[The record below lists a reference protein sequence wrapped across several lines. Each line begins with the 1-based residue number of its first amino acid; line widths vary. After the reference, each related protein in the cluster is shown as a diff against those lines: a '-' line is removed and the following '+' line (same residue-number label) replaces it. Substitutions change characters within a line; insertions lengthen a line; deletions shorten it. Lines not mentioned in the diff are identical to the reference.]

1 MTNALA
7 TKPRFSGHET
17 FACRFSWLP
26 KAVRLIES
34 NATALADDQAAIL
47 SLGLGKNMV
56 KSLRFWLDA
65 FDVAALV
72 DGSWTLKPFGAALLG
87 RDGADPFIERT
98 ETQWLLHWSVAA
110 RSSAPLF
117 AWRHVFHRRMR
128 TDFTRGGLVSELR
141 RESAREGYEHSD
153 TTLGQHVDALLHT
166 YVPTH
171 ALSAPEDV
179 LDGPL
184 VDLGLIR
191 ADGRRRGAGART
203 EPVYT
208 LTRTRAGRL
217 PAAVL
222 DFAIESF
229 WAERRAREKVVSF
242 RDLAYAEGSPGTTLR
257 VGEDE
262 LREHLESGSGVFAY
276 RTSGDTGAITRN
288 SAPDPFR
295 RLWEIYS

>member
-1 MTNALA
+1 MSALA

-34 NATALADDQAAIL
+34 HPAALADDDAAIL

-65 FDVAALV
+65 FDIASSI
-72 DGSWTLKPFGAALLG
+72 DGTWALKPFGAAILG
-87 RDGADPFIERT
+87 SAGADPFIERT

-110 RSSAPLF
+110 RSVAPLF

-128 TDFTRGGLVSELR
+128 SDFTRSELVAELR
-141 RESAREGYEHSD
+141 RESAREGYEHSEV
-153 TTLGQHVDALLHT
+153 TLLQHLDALLHT

-171 ALSAPEDV
+171 ALAAPEDV

-184 VDLGLIR
+184 VDLKLVR
-191 ADGRRRGAGART
+191 ADGRRRATGGRAEPVFTLART
-203 EPVYT
+203 PSGRVVSSVLNYAIDSFW
-208 LTRTRAGRL
+208 LDRRAG
-217 PAAVL
+217 
-222 DFAIESF
+222 
-229 WAERRAREKVVSF
+229 EKVVTF

-257 VGEDE
+257 LNEDY
-262 LREHLESGSGVFAY
+262 LREHLERPDGIYSFRA
-276 RTSGDTGAITRN
+276 SGDAGVVSRSTP
-288 SAPDPFR
+288 PDLEA
-295 RLWEIYS
+295 RLHEIYL